1 MTDCNVGCAVQQ
13 VDESL
18 ATKDR
23 VDYKEKIEEVK
34 EDMKVEEIP
43 KLIEM
48 LGEELVGKDGKV
60 ATKDVIGKDV
70 LGIYFSAHWC
80 PPCRRFTPKLA
91 EAYNKHTKAGKSLE
105 IVFVSSDRGEND
117 FQEYYNIMPWLAL
130 PYADRKKKNKLSK
143 IFDVQGIPRLVL
155 VDPKTGLATNARAN
169 QDILDDTTG
178 EKFPWPKPFAGTVLE
193 FMIGAKVNRKSGN
206 EVAEVTLRDMSQK
219 YLVLFFYD
227 DSSSA
232 CKDFLPAMIDWYN
245 KYYSKLQNTQ
255 LSFDVLSICAA
266 NDEASYDDSFK
277 KMPFAA
283 LSFKDQDKQRRL
295 HSVLRLQ
302 ASPHVVVI
310 DFQTGKPVSTKGKQ
324 AIEQEGDDTD
334 FPWPTPGPCSDVNKE
349 PDCLNDYPCIVLWL
363 EEKTKEKQMEDIK
376 MLTALGKEYMA
387 PNGDRDFGFLYV
399 TEAGNISKRLRSFID
414 QPDTK
419 NLFTLID
426 FSVGVKYNGDNLSVA
441 ELKSVLRKYADET
454 LETVKIK

>member
-13 VDESL
+13 VDESQ
-18 ATKDR
+18 ATQDR
-23 VDYKEKIEEVK
+23 VEYKEKNEEVK

-43 KLIEM
+43 KLIKM
-48 LGEELVGKDGKV
+48 LGEELIGKEGKV

-105 IVFVSSDRGEND
+105 IVFVSSDRSEDD
-117 FQEYYNIMPWLAL
+117 FQEYYKIMPWVAL
-130 PYADRKKKNKLSK
+130 PFADRKKKNKLSK

-155 VDPKTGLATNARAN
+155 IDPKTGLATNAQAN
-169 QDILDDTTG
+169 QDILADTTG
-178 EKFPWPKPFAGTVLE
+178 EKFPWPKPFAGTLLE
-193 FMIGAKVNRKSGN
+193 FMIGAKVNLKSGN
-206 EVAEVTLRDMSQK
+206 EVTLRDMSQQF
-219 YLVLFFYD
+219 LVLFFYD
-227 DSSSA
+227 ESNSA
-232 CKDFLPAMIDWYN
+232 CKEFLPAMIDWYN
-245 KYYSKLQNTQ
+245 KYYSKLQNTK

-266 NDEASYDDSFK
+266 NDQASYDNSLK
-277 KMPFAA
+277 VLPFAA
-283 LSFKDQDKQRRL
+283 LSFKEQDKQRRL
-295 HSVLRLQ
+295 RGILRLE
-302 ASPHVVVI
+302 ASQHVVVI
-310 DFQTGKPVSTKGKQ
+310 DFLTGKEVSRKGKT

-334 FPWPTPGPCSDVNKE
+334 FPWPTPGPCSDANEE
-349 PDCLNDYPCIVLWL
+349 PDCLNYYPCIVLWL
-363 EEKTKEKQMEDIK
+363 EEKSKEEQMEDIK

-399 TEAGNISKRLRSFID
+399 TKAGNISKRLRSVLK

-419 NLFTLID
+419 NLFTLVD
-426 FSVGVKYNGDNLSVA
+426 FSAGVKYNGDNLSVD

-454 LETVKIK
+454 LETVKLQ